1 MPVAG
6 ASASEGAIHVAPMLA
21 VTDRYFRQLCR
32 LLSTKAVLWTEMVHC
47 DAVKHNACEVLSYG
61 SELQHPVVVQL
72 GGADPGSLA
81 VASQVCSDEYAYDEV
96 NLNCG
101 CPSARVTANQNSA
114 ERCFGA
120 HLMLRPEHTGEC
132 LRRMVEA
139 VDVPVS
145 VKCRLGVDNCAEY
158 EDLVGFVDAVTA
170 ASGVRH
176 VVVHARAALL
186 NGIST
191 AANRRVPPLNYD
203 HVYRLKREFPHLR
216 VTLNGGIEGIDHA
229 RSVLATGAVDGVM
242 LGRAV
247 QRNPLI
253 LSTLDSLLDSDAAS
267 GDDVGTKR
275 WSRGVD
281 SSRVGPALEAY
292 QRYVDAQAEAASSA
306 IAARKVRCKAAR
318 HMGISSV
325 AKAWSRLQAARA
337 DGRGDMAPADGDDD
351 EGDDSVAPQQ
361 CPLTSESL
369 DDK

>member
-1 MPVAG
+1 MPADGAPVA
-6 ASASEGAIHVAPMLA
+6 GAIHVAPMLA
-21 VTDRYFRQLCR
+21 VTDKYFRQLCR
-32 LLSTKAVLWTEMVHC
+32 LLSTKAVLWTEMVHA
-47 DAVKHNACEVLSYG
+47 DAVTHNPVEVLSYG

-81 VASQVCSDEYAYDEV
+81 AAARVCAEEFAYDEV

-101 CPSARVTANQNSA
+101 CPSARVTANQNSS

-120 HLMLRPEHTGEC
+120 HLMLRPGHTGEC
-132 LRRMVEA
+132 LRRMAEA

-145 VKCRLGVDNCAEY
+145 VKCRLGVDSCAEY
-158 EDLVGFVDAVTA
+158 EDLVGFVDEVTA

-229 RSVLATGAVDGVM
+229 RSILASGAVDGVM

-253 LSTLDSLLDSDAAS
+253 LSTVDSLLDAGAADESDA
-267 GDDVGTKR
+267 GTAR
-275 WSRGVD
+275 WPRGVD
-281 SSRVGPALEAY
+281 MGKVRNAILGY
-292 QRYVDAQAEAASSA
+292 QQYVDAQAAAAHSET
-306 IAARKVRCKAAR
+306 AARKVRLKAGR
-318 HMGISSV
+318 HMGISAV
-325 AKAWSRLQAARA
+325 AKAWGRLQAAHA
-337 DGRGDMAPADGDDD
+337 DGRGDLAPAVG
-351 EGDDSVAPQQ
+351 EEVEEDDSAVPE
-361 CPLTSESL
+361 CPLTTSESL
-369 DDK
+369 NDK